1 MLLEVEVVAA
11 RFEASLE
18 IDVEVG
24 GFEVSLEVEGEAGR
38 VEALI
43 VYFSC
48 GKDIFGTAG
57 VVLVEM
63 FAMASMRRILKKS
76 ASSTSFMISST
87 SLAVN
92 ICSSSTL
99 ISCNFSFNI
108 ASILVSRFLVFM
120 SSSATSFSKISSDS
134 SINFVTTP
142 LFAARFARSRGRA
155 SSVILRWSRFTA
167 PSWAPCYKLVKTTL
181 VLFAFVY

>member
-1 MLLEVEVVAA
+1 MLLEVEVVAG
-11 RFEASLE
+11 RFEVSLE

-24 GFEVSLEVEGEAGR
+24 GFEASLEVEGEVGI

-92 ICSSSTL
+92 IYLLSPL
-99 ISCNFSFNI
+99 ISCNFSFHI
-108 ASILVSRFLVFM
+108 PSILVSRFLVFM
-120 SSSATSFSKISSDS
+120 SSSATSFSKIVSDS
-134 SINFVTTP
+134 
-142 LFAARFARSRGRA
+142 
-155 SSVILRWSRFTA
+155 
-167 PSWAPCYKLVKTTL
+167 
-181 VLFAFVY
+181 

>member
-1 MLLEVEVVAA
+1 MLLEVEVVAG
-11 RFEASLE
+11 RFKASQE
-18 IDVEVG
+18 IDVEAG
-24 GFEVSLEVEGEAGR
+24 GFEASLEVEGEAGR

-57 VVLVEM
+57 VVLFEM
-63 FAMASMRRILKKS
+63 FAMAAMRRILKKS
-76 ASSTSFMISST
+76 ASSTSFMISSA
-87 SLAVN
+87 SLAIN
-92 ICSSSTL
+92 ICSSSSL
-99 ISCNFSFNI
+99 IGCNFSFNI

-120 SSSATSFSKISSDS
+120 SSSATSFSKIASDS

-142 LFAARFARSRGRA
+142 LFATRLARSRGRA
-155 SSVILRWSRFTA
+155 SVILRLSRLTA
-167 PSWAPCYKLVKTTL
+167 PRWAPCYKLVKTTL

>member
-18 IDVEVG
+18 IDVKAG
-24 GFEVSLEVEGEAGR
+24 GFEASLEVEGEAGR

-76 ASSTSFMISST
+76 ASSTSFI
-87 SLAVN
+87 LRQLRWR
-92 ICSSSTL
+92 L
-99 ISCNFSFNI
+99 I
-108 ASILVSRFLVFM
+108 
-120 SSSATSFSKISSDS
+120 
-134 SINFVTTP
+134 
-142 LFAARFARSRGRA
+142 FARRA
-155 SSVILRWSRFTA
+155 R
-167 PSWAPCYKLVKTTL
+167 
-181 VLFAFVY
+181 

>member
-11 RFEASLE
+11 RFEPSLE

-24 GFEVSLEVEGEAGR
+24 GFEASLEVEGEAGR
-38 VEALI
+38 VKALI

-87 SLAVN
+87 SLVVN
-92 ICSSSTL
+92 ICSSSSL

-120 SSSATSFSKISSDS
+120 SSSGTSFSKISSDS

-142 LFAARFARSRGRA
+142 LFAARFARSRG
-155 SSVILRWSRFTA
+155 
-167 PSWAPCYKLVKTTL
+167 
-181 VLFAFVY
+181 

>member
-1 MLLEVEVVAA
+1 MLLEVEVVAG
-11 RFEASLE
+11 RFEVSLE

-24 GFEVSLEVEGEAGR
+24 GFEASLEVKGEVGI

-92 ICSSSTL
+92 IYLLSPL
-99 ISCNFSFNI
+99 ISCNFSFHI

-120 SSSATSFSKISSDS
+120 SSSATSFSKIVSDS
-134 SINFVTTP
+134 
-142 LFAARFARSRGRA
+142 
-155 SSVILRWSRFTA
+155 
-167 PSWAPCYKLVKTTL
+167 
-181 VLFAFVY
+181 